1 MQCKQYSIMKL
12 TAKEEEIMSF
22 FWDKGPLFV
31 RELLACYD
39 NPRPHF
45 NTLSTIVR
53 GLEEKGFLDHKA
65 FGNSHQYFP
74 VISREDFSKSSLKG
88 VIRKYYSSSAFSA
101 VSSLIEEEAI
111 SLSDLKKLVA
121 EVEHRNG

>member
-1 MQCKQYSIMKL
+1 MKL

-31 RELLACYD
+31 RELLDCYKV
-39 NPRPHF
+39 PKPHF

-53 GLEEKGFLDHKA
+53 SLEEKGFLDHTA
-65 FGNSHQYFP
+65 FGNTHQYFP
-74 VISREDFSKSSLKG
+74 VISREEFRRSTLKG

-101 VSSLIEEEAI
+101 VSSLIDEEAI
-111 SLSDLKKLVA
+111 SLNDLKQLVA
-121 EVEHRNG
+121 EVERKNS

>member
-53 GLEEKGFLDHKA
+53 GLEEKGFLDHKD

-111 SLSDLKKLVA
+111 SLSDLKKLIA
-121 EVEHRNG
+121 EVERRNS

>member
-1 MQCKQYSIMKL
+1 MKL

-31 RELLACYD
+31 RELLDCYSQS
-39 NPRPHF
+39 RPHF

-53 GLEEKGFLDHKA
+53 SLEEKGFLDHKA
-65 FGNSHQYFP
+65 FGNSYQYFP
-74 VISREDFSKSSLKG
+74 VVSREEFSKSSLNG

-111 SLSDLKKLVA
+111 SLSDLKKLIT
-121 EVEHRNG
+121 EVERRNG

>member
-22 FWDKGPLFV
+22 FWDKGLLFV

-111 SLSDLKKLVA
+111 SLSDLKKLIA
-121 EVEHRNG
+121 EVERRNS

>member
-1 MQCKQYSIMKL
+1 MKL

-31 RELLACYD
+31 RELLDCYSQ
-39 NPRPHF
+39 PRPHF

-53 GLEEKGFLDHKA
+53 SQEEKGFLDHKA
-65 FGNSHQYFP
+65 FGNSYQYFP
-74 VISREDFSKSSLKG
+74 VVSREEFSKSSLNG
-88 VIRKYYSSSAFSA
+88 VIRKYYSSSAFSV

-111 SLSDLKKLVA
+111 SLSDLKKLIA
-121 EVEHRNG
+121 EVERRNG

>member
-1 MQCKQYSIMKL
+1 
-12 TAKEEEIMSF
+12 MSF

-111 SLSDLKKLVA
+111 SLSDLKKLIA
-121 EVEHRNG
+121 EVERRNS

>member
-1 MQCKQYSIMKL
+1 LQCKQYSIMKL

-88 VIRKYYSSSAFSA
+88 VIRKYYSSSATFIKSIF
-101 VSSLIEEEAI
+101 VRIVLI
-111 SLSDLKKLVA
+111 LGLQ
-121 EVEHRNG
+121 R

>member
-111 SLSDLKKLVA
+111 SLSDLKKLIA
-121 EVEHRNG
+121 EVERRNS

>member
-1 MQCKQYSIMKL
+1 MKL

-31 RELLACYD
+31 RELLDCYSQS
-39 NPRPHF
+39 RPHF

-53 GLEEKGFLDHKA
+53 SLEEKGFLDHTA
-65 FGNSHQYFP
+65 FGNTHQYFP
-74 VISREDFSKSSLKG
+74 VISREEFRRSTLKG

-101 VSSLIEEEAI
+101 VSSLIDEEAI
-111 SLSDLKKLVA
+111 SLNDLKQLVA
-121 EVEHRNG
+121 EVERKNS

>member
-1 MQCKQYSIMKL
+1 MKL

-31 RELLACYD
+31 RELLDCYSQ
-39 NPRPHF
+39 PRPHF

-53 GLEEKGFLDHKA
+53 SLEEKGFLDHKA
-65 FGNSHQYFP
+65 FGNSYQYFP
-74 VISREDFSKSSLKG
+74 VVSREEFSKSSLNG
-88 VIRKYYSSSAFSA
+88 VIRKYYSSSAFSV

-111 SLSDLKKLVA
+111 SLSDLKKLIT
-121 EVEHRNG
+121 EVERRNG

>member
-1 MQCKQYSIMKL
+1 MKL

>member
-1 MQCKQYSIMKL
+1 M
-12 TAKEEEIMSF
+12 
-22 FWDKGPLFV
+22 
-31 RELLACYD
+31 
-39 NPRPHF
+39 
-45 NTLSTIVR
+45 R

-111 SLSDLKKLVA
+111 SLSDLKKLIA
-121 EVEHRNG
+121 EVERRNS

>member
-1 MQCKQYSIMKL
+1 MQCNHHFIMKL

-22 FWDKGPLFV
+22 FWEKGPLFV
-31 RELLACYD
+31 RELLDYYN

-65 FGNSHQYFP
+65 FGNSHQYFA
-74 VISREDFSKSSLKG
+74 VVSREEFSKSSLKG
-88 VIRKYYSSSAFSA
+88 VIRKYYSSSAFSV

-111 SLSDLKKLVA
+111 SLSDLKKLIA
-121 EVEHRNG
+121 EVERRNG

>member
-1 MQCKQYSIMKL
+1 LQCKQYSIMKL

-111 SLSDLKKLVA
+111 SLSDLKKLIA
-121 EVEHRNG
+121 EVERRNS

>member
-1 MQCKQYSIMKL
+1 LQCKHVFIMKL

-31 RELLACYD
+31 RELLDCYSQ
-39 NPRPHF
+39 PRPHF

-53 GLEEKGFLDHKA
+53 SLEEKGFLDHKA
-65 FGNSHQYFP
+65 FGNSYQYFP
-74 VISREDFSKSSLKG
+74 VVSREEFSKSSLNG
-88 VIRKYYSSSAFSA
+88 VIRKYYSSSAFSV

-111 SLSDLKKLVA
+111 SLSDLKKLIA
-121 EVEHRNG
+121 EVERRNG